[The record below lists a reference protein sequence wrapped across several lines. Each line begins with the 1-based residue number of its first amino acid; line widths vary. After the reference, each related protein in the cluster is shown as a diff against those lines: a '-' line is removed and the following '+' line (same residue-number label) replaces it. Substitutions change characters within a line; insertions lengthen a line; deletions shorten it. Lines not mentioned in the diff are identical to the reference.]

1 MNINEII
8 NMVNED
14 LAEMS
19 NEEYVDIDQLVF
31 EYQNSLKNNDSQ
43 WIQILK
49 KIRLLISTNDGMR
62 LLLGAQDSLELS
74 KVLIDIERLRKKE
87 EKNNYR
93 SKLIDIAYLL
103 DFRYFASHD
112 MLERYFASLDIICIF
127 QRFGDNFAETYRAM
141 AQWASND
148 TLFES
153 VIDPLDFHE
162 NNNVLF
168 GQVVL
173 AFAPYVLSM
182 QQIYPNLVNHEIVDM
197 CQGFVA
203 GFTGTKE
210 ERQRLLPKME
220 LLADFI
226 EKEWKDSIRESNVL
240 KKTKHES

>member
-19 NEEYVDIDQLVF
+19 NEEYIDIDQLVF

-43 WIQILK
+43 WIQILE
-49 KIRLLISTNDGMR
+49 KIRLIISTYDGMR
-62 LLLGAQDSLELS
+62 QLLSAQDSLELS
-74 KVLIDIERLRKKE
+74 KVLIDIDRLRKKE
-87 EKNNYR
+87 VKNDSR

-112 MLERYFASLDIICIF
+112 MLERYFASVDIICILK
-127 QRFGDNFAETYRAM
+127 RSGDNFAETYRAM
-141 AQWASND
+141 AQWASKD
-148 TLFES
+148 TLVDS

-162 NNNVLF
+162 NNNVIF
-168 GQVVL
+168 GQVLL

-182 QQIYPNLVNHEIVDM
+182 QQLYPNLVNHEIVDM
-197 CQGFVA
+197 CQKLVA
-203 GFTGTKE
+203 GFPGTNE

-226 EKEWKDSIRESNVL
+226 EKEWKDWIRESNEKDL
-240 KKTKHES
+240 KQES

>member
-8 NMVNED
+8 NIVNED

-19 NEEYVDIDQLVF
+19 NEEYIDIDQLVF

-74 KVLIDIERLRKKE
+74 KVLIDIERFRKKE

-103 DFRYFASHD
+103 DFRYFSSHD
-112 MLERYFASLDIICIF
+112 MLERYIASLDIICIL
-127 QRFGDNFAETYRAM
+127 QRSGDSFAETYRAM

-153 VIDPLDFHE
+153 VIDPLDSHE
-162 NNNVLF
+162 NNNVIF

-182 QQIYPNLVNHEIVDM
+182 QQIYPNLVNHEIVDV
-197 CQGFVA
+197 CQGLVA
-203 GFTGTKE
+203 GFPGTKE

-240 KKTKHES
+240 KNKT